1 MKRTITFFSAKAA
14 LVIVSAFFLQSAQ
27 AQWSTSGSTVFYNS
41 GSVGIGT
48 SSPLRPLSIVNT
60 GFNPDNNLG
69 LAGPGASILFS
80 SDQTLPLSNWA
91 KIGLATAAG
100 HFSPTSQSG
109 DFVIQS
115 LTSGGNILFTTSPS
129 TTEAFRVASNG
140 FIGIGTTSPTAKLH
154 NNGTV
159 RLQNL
164 PSGTGRVLVIDNDGN
179 VFVSSQTARIATEEV
194 TATDN
199 AKITALEEKI
209 EKLEQALQSLQQQ
222 LVATNGSIEITD
234 AIRKVSLLEV
244 NPNPATSATTIKYS
258 YPANSTSAFINVNDE
273 TGKLIKRI
281 DIKKSNIGTMNFA
294 LGEAGISSGIYIYSL
309 EVNGKAIAN
318 KKVVLAK

>member
-1 MKRTITFFSAKAA
+1 MKRSITLFKAA
-14 LVIVSAFFLQSAQ
+14 LVVVSAFFLQSTQ
-27 AQWSTSGSTVFYNS
+27 AQWSTNGSTVYYNN

-48 SSPLRPLSIVNT
+48 ANPLRQLHIVNRT
-60 GFNPDNNLG
+60 GNVDYNLG
-69 LAGPGASILFS
+69 LTGPAASILFT
-80 SDQTLPLSNWA
+80 SDTILPLSNWA

-115 LTSGGNILFTTSPS
+115 LTEGGNILFTTTPN
-129 TTEAFRVASNG
+129 TTEAFRVANNG
-140 FIGIGTTSPTAKLH
+140 YIGIGTTSPTAKLH

-159 RLQNL
+159 RFENL
-164 PSGTGRVLVIDNDGN
+164 PSGTGNALVIDNDGN
-179 VFVSSQTARIATEEV
+179 VYVSNQTARIATQEAAGAES
-194 TATDN
+194 

-209 EKLEQALQSLQQQ
+209 GKLEQALQSLQQQ
-222 LVATNGSIEITD
+222 LGTTNGSIEVSNVIK
-234 AIRKVSLLEV
+234 KVSVLEV

-258 YPANSTSAFINVNDE
+258 YPSNSTSAFINISDE

-281 DIKKSNIGTMNFA
+281 DIKKSNNGTMNFA
-294 LGEAGISSGIYIYSL
+294 LGEAGVSSGIYIYAL
-309 EVNGKAIAN
+309 EVNGKTIAN